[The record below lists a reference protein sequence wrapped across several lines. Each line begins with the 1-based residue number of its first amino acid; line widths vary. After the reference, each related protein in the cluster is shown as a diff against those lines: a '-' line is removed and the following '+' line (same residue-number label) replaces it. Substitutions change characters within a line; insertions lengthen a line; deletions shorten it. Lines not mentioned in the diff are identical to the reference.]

1 MGSLNFE
8 ADDAKMRAEVVAWL
22 NSLFPELKLPEE
34 ATEWEL
40 RVQLFDGSVLNGIL
54 RMLNAGAVDEIR
66 YADYVPSER
75 RPEILKLF
83 LSVVNNLGLPSFQV
97 SDLEKGNFS
106 AVLECLLAIR
116 SHIDSTVRKDK
127 VLSPLTRC
135 KSLQI
140 RKWKHR
146 ESLDGL
152 LTDGIHGGQSSPVF
166 GDDKKSSFAERKF
179 QHASRSLV
187 SPDTTSPLSQYA
199 GNKLHEVFQL
209 KRGQF
214 SELPS
219 AKISEILKLNTL
231 DIAPTQLLLSVAN
244 EMLDE
249 SIEKKNGELHQ
260 RVACLLKKVLQEI
273 ERRVTTQAGHII
285 HQSNMMKAREEK
297 YLSRIK
303 VLETLAKGTNEE
315 TRITANQV
323 QLLQADKKKFVEQKR
338 LGEEEVF
345 RLMKEKENSD
355 SMISELKLA
364 IESTKNSYEQK
375 YQSLETEANRTK
387 FELEKKIKE
396 VEALLEE
403 SRRRSKELEVYSESK
418 CQNWN
423 QKEHI
428 FNNLMCLELQSLQ
441 VLRTSSQ
448 SIKEEVIDVQERW
461 REEIAKFGIKLK
473 VLTKAAEN
481 YHTIFLENIKLYNE
495 VQELKGNIRVYCRI
509 RPLLSGE
516 DTKST
521 VIDNIGENG
530 ELAIVNPSKQGKD
543 GQKMFKFDRVFGPAA
558 TQEEVF
564 SDIQPLVRSVLDG
577 YNVCIF
583 AYGQTGS
590 GKTYTMSGPDSPSK
604 EEWGVNYR
612 ALNDL
617 FHISRSRR
625 STVEYEVGVQM
636 IEIYNEQVRD
646 LLSNDASQ
654 KRHGI
659 VSRSQASGLA
669 IPDASMH
676 SVDSTSDVLKLMQ
689 IGQANRAISATAL
702 NQSSSRSHSVVTVHV
717 RGSDLKAGTTLF
729 GSLHL
734 IDLAGSERVERSE
747 VTGDRLKETQHINKS
762 LSALGD
768 VIFALS
774 QKSVHIPYR
783 NSKLTQVLQS
793 SLGGHAKT
801 LMFVQINPDVKSYS
815 ESLSALKFAERVSG
829 VELGAACSNKES
841 KDVKNLTEQVALLK
855 EANARKDKEIEKLQ
869 MLRETGTFS
878 SGVNHVKH
886 GNFVLRH
893 SSFSP
898 EMSSKDLTSQ
908 QGLGLSVQRIVRSNN
923 EASLDSD
930 NSDNSDRHSEIS
942 SQHSVDDKHKRESL
956 CHSKHSGEEPGLSCP
971 ADFQIVAVNGVDS
984 EEGLSDAYNGCLLET
999 SGLVS
1004 AIEFSHLPEQNR
1016 LINGNG
1022 TKEKMSRVKSSV
1034 AKPLQPK
1041 IAQETVIHSKLK
1053 DSLKSPTS
1061 LATKGALKPIN
1072 SKDGLK
1078 SPSLKS
1084 NTNSQATLSSAK
1096 PLSKRWQ

>member
-8 ADDAKMRAEVVAWL
+8 ADDEEIAAKMRAEVVAWL

-323 QLLQADKKKFVEQKR
+323 QLLQ
-338 LGEEEVF
+338 
-345 RLMKEKENSD
+345 
-355 SMISELKLA
+355 
-364 IESTKNSYEQK
+364 
-375 YQSLETEANRTK
+375 
-387 FELEKKIKE
+387 
-396 VEALLEE
+396 
-403 SRRRSKELEVYSESK
+403 
-418 CQNWN
+418 
-423 QKEHI
+423 
-428 FNNLMCLELQSLQ
+428 
-441 VLRTSSQ
+441 
-448 SIKEEVIDVQERW
+448 
-461 REEIAKFGIKLK
+461 
-473 VLTKAAEN
+473 
-481 YHTIFLENIKLYNE
+481 
-495 VQELKGNIRVYCRI
+495 
-509 RPLLSGE
+509 
-516 DTKST
+516 
-521 VIDNIGENG
+521 
-530 ELAIVNPSKQGKD
+530 
-543 GQKMFKFDRVFGPAA
+543 
-558 TQEEVF
+558 
-564 SDIQPLVRSVLDG
+564 
-577 YNVCIF
+577 
-583 AYGQTGS
+583 
-590 GKTYTMSGPDSPSK
+590 
-604 EEWGVNYR
+604 
-612 ALNDL
+612 
-617 FHISRSRR
+617 
-625 STVEYEVGVQM
+625 
-636 IEIYNEQVRD
+636 
-646 LLSNDASQ
+646 
-654 KRHGI
+654 
-659 VSRSQASGLA
+659 
-669 IPDASMH
+669 
-676 SVDSTSDVLKLMQ
+676 
-689 IGQANRAISATAL
+689 
-702 NQSSSRSHSVVTVHV
+702 
-717 RGSDLKAGTTLF
+717 AGTTLF

>member
-1 MGSLNFE
+1 MELSF
-8 ADDAKMRAEVVAWL
+8 
-22 NSLFPELKLPEE
+22 LFSF
-34 ATEWEL
+34 L
-40 RVQLFDGSVLNGIL
+40 RN
-54 RMLNAGAVDEIR
+54 
-66 YADYVPSER
+66 
-75 RPEILKLF
+75 
-83 LSVVNNLGLPSFQV
+83 
-97 SDLEKGNFS
+97 
-106 AVLECLLAIR
+106 
-116 SHIDSTVRKDK
+116 
-127 VLSPLTRC
+127 
-135 KSLQI
+135 
-140 RKWKHR
+140 
-146 ESLDGL
+146 
-152 LTDGIHGGQSSPVF
+152 
-166 GDDKKSSFAERKF
+166 
-179 QHASRSLV
+179 
-187 SPDTTSPLSQYA
+187 
-199 GNKLHEVFQL
+199 
-209 KRGQF
+209 
-214 SELPS
+214 
-219 AKISEILKLNTL
+219 
-231 DIAPTQLLLSVAN
+231 APTQALLSFAN
-244 EMLDE
+244 EILDE
-249 SIEKKNGELHQ
+249 SIEKKKGELPQ
-260 RVACLLKKVLQEI
+260 CVACLLKK
-273 ERRVTTQAGHII
+273 
-285 HQSNMMKAREEK
+285 QSNMMKAREEK

-315 TRITANQV
+315 TR
-323 QLLQADKKKFVEQKR
+323 ADKKKFEEQKR
-338 LGEEEVF
+338 LGEEEVV
-345 RLMKEKENSD
+345 RLMKEKENSE
-355 SMISELKLA
+355 SIISELKLA
-364 IESTKNSYEQK
+364 IESTKSSYEQK

-403 SRRRSKELEVYSESK
+403 SRRRSNELEVFSESK

-441 VLRTSSQ
+441 DLRTSSQ

-461 REEIAKFGIKLK
+461 REEIAKFGLKLK
-473 VLTKAAEN
+473 VLTNAAEN

-521 VIDNIGENG
+521 VIDYIGENG

-590 GKTYTMSGPDSPSK
+590 GKTYTMSGPDSLSK

-625 STVEYEVGVQM
+625 SAVEYEVDVQM
-636 IEIYNEQVRD
+636 IEIYNEQVPNC
-646 LLSNDASQ
+646 LFFNKLTF
-654 KRHGI
+654 GI

-669 IPDASMH
+669 IPDVSMH
-676 SVDSTSDVLKLMQ
+676 SVDSTSNVLELMQ
-689 IGQANRAISATAL
+689 RGQANRAISATAL

-717 RGSDLKAGTTLF
+717 RGIDLKAGTPLF

-774 QKSVHIPYR
+774 QKSVHVPYR

-829 VELGAACSNKES
+829 VELGAARSNKES

-855 EANARKDKEIEKLQ
+855 EANARKDEEIEQLQ
-869 MLRETGTFS
+869 KLRETGTFS

-908 QGLGLSVQRIVRSNN
+908 QGLGLSVQRIIRSNN
-923 EASLDSD
+923 EATLDSD

-942 SQHSVDDKHKRESL
+942 SQHSVDDKHKSESL
-956 CHSKHSGEEPGLSCP
+956 RHSKHSGEEPGLSCL
-971 ADFQIVAVNGVDS
+971 ADSQIVAVNGVDS
-984 EEGLSDAYNGCLLET
+984 EEGLSDAYNGGLLET

-1004 AIEFSHLPEQNR
+1004 AIEFIHLPEQNR
-1016 LINGNG
+1016 PING
-1022 TKEKMSRVKSSV
+1022 TKEKMSRVKSTV

-1041 IAQETVIHSKLK
+1041 LAQETVIHSKLK

-1078 SPSLKS
+1078 SPKV
-1084 NTNSQATLSSAK
+1084 
-1096 PLSKRWQ
+1096 SKHQH